1 VAKIATVGSEFSGVP
16 VVLTAGIQY
25 TDPNSVRF
33 EKSLQFAEI
42 ARDEGVPAVFVDS
55 SPEEAPVARPD
66 WESTWVA
73 DAHRATGAT
82 VLRADIPGIATQRQ
96 LGVSFAVAH
105 GAEKVVGTESEKP
118 LIPLFAGKFAL
129 ALDSADVLV
138 IGRMSAAENSL
149 PPVQQRTER
158 LAGWILAE
166 TLDMPE
172 DSLAGP
178 RGFTVAGAETLMDY
192 PATQPGLNNWLYL
205 YMSVLAARARGLQV
219 GGVKANFIYPESMVE
234 EETGNDVFDKKRL
247 DQFHLQLGAL
257 IPRALGRTDAQPRA
271 QDIALITDA
280 HLPLLDPEL
289 DMPDRVASLGL
300 FEDRMAENYGYQLP
314 EWLKAV

>member
-1 VAKIATVGSEFSGVP
+1 VAKIETVGSEFSGVP

-25 TDPNSVRF
+25 TDPDSVRF

-55 SPEEAPVARPD
+55 SPEEPHGELPP
-66 WESTWVA
+66 TWVA
-73 DAHRATGAT
+73 DAHRARGAV
-82 VLRADIPGIATQRQ
+82 VLRAEIPGIATQRQ

-118 LIPLFAGKFAL
+118 LIPLFADKFAV

-138 IGRMSAAENSL
+138 VGRMPAAENSL

-158 LAGWILAE
+158 LAGWILTE

-178 RGFTVAGAETLMDY
+178 RGFTVAGAEILMDY
-192 PATQPGLNNWLYL
+192 PAAQPGLNNWLYL

-219 GGVKANFIYPESMVE
+219 GGIKANFIYPESMVE

-247 DQFHLQLGAL
+247 DQLHLQLGGL
-257 IPRALGRTDAQPRA
+257 IPRALNRADAAPRA

-280 HLPLLDPEL
+280 HLPLVAPEL
-289 DMPDRVASLGL
+289 GMPDRLAALSAL
-300 FEDRMAENYGYQLP
+300 EDRMTEHYGYQSP
-314 EWLKAV
+314 EWLQAAA